1 MTTTPG
7 SVARTGMATAPEA
20 ASGQR
25 PGLIHRF
32 SVSERAVHWIHA
44 SVFFS
49 LLATGAI
56 LYFPSLSI
64 AIGRRQVVKDV
75 HLWSALAW
83 VVALLVVVILGD
95 RRSLRRS
102 LREVDR
108 FDADDGRWL
117 IGKRAPQGRFN
128 AGQKVNLILTGV
140 LTLLLTVSG
149 LLLWLGEQDTRF
161 RLDGSIALHD
171 GATLISLF
179 LLVGHLYLSLIH
191 PSTRHAL
198 RGITRGDVRED
209 WAEKHHAKWVEDE
222 RERGGRV

>member
-1 MTTTPG
+1 
-7 SVARTGMATAPEA
+7 MATATEA
-20 ASGQR
+20 VSEERSGFVR
-25 PGLIHRF
+25 RF
-32 SVSERAVHWIHA
+32 TVSERAVHWIHA

-56 LYFPSLSI
+56 LYFPALSI
-64 AIGRRQVVKDV
+64 AVGRRQVVKEL

-83 VVALLVVVILGD
+83 VVAILVVVIVGD
-95 RRSLRRS
+95 RSALRRT

-108 FDADDGRWL
+108 FDRDDGRWL
-117 IGKRAPQGRFN
+117 TLRRAPQGRFN

-140 LTLLLTVSG
+140 LSLLFAISG

-179 LLVGHLYLSLIH
+179 LLVGHLYLAVIH

-209 WAEKHHAKWVEDE
+209 WAERHHAKWVEQE
-222 RERGGRV
+222 RKAGRGV

>member
-1 MTTTPG
+1 
-7 SVARTGMATAPEA
+7 MATAPEA
-20 ASGQR
+20 
-25 PGLIHRF
+25 PLIRRF

-49 LLATGAI
+49 LLASGAV
-56 LYFPSLSI
+56 LYFPALSV
-64 AIGRRQVVKDV
+64 AVGRRQVVKDV

-83 VVALLVVVILGD
+83 LVAILVVVIVGD
-95 RRSLRRS
+95 RSALRRTLS
-102 LREVDR
+102 EVDR

-117 IGKRAPQGRFN
+117 TARRAPQGRFN
-128 AGQKVNLILTGV
+128 AGQKLNLILTGV
-140 LTLLLTVSG
+140 LTVLFTVSG

-171 GATLISLF
+171 GVTLISLF
-179 LLVGHLYLSLIH
+179 LLTGHLYLALIH

-209 WAEKHHAKWVEDE
+209 WAERHHAKWVEAE
-222 RERGGRV
+222 RARRRV

>member
-1 MTTTPG
+1 
-7 SVARTGMATAPEA
+7 MATATEPA
-20 ASGQR
+20 LLR
-25 PGLIHRF
+25 RF
-32 SVSERAVHWIHA
+32 TVSERAVHWIHA
-44 SVFFS
+44 SVFLS

-56 LYFPSLSI
+56 LYFPALSI
-64 AIGRRQVVKDV
+64 AVGRRQVVKEL

-83 VVALLVVVILGD
+83 VVAILVVVIVGD
-95 RRSLRRS
+95 RSALRRT

-108 FDADDGRWL
+108 FDRDDARWL
-117 IGKRAPQGRFN
+117 TLRRAPQGRFN

-140 LTLLLTVSG
+140 LTILFAVSG

-179 LLVGHLYLSLIH
+179 LLVGHLYLAVIH

-209 WAEKHHAKWVEDE
+209 WAERHHAKWVEAE
-222 RERGGRV
+222 RPRHRS

>member
-1 MTTTPG
+1 
-7 SVARTGMATAPEA
+7 MATATEPA
-20 ASGQR
+20 LVR
-25 PGLIHRF
+25 RF
-32 SVSERAVHWIHA
+32 TVSERAVHWIHA

-56 LYFPSLSI
+56 LYFPALSI
-64 AIGRRQVVKDV
+64 AVGRRQVVKEL

-83 VVALLVVVILGD
+83 VVAILVVVIVGD
-95 RRSLRRS
+95 RSALRRT

-108 FDADDGRWL
+108 FDRDDARWL
-117 IGKRAPQGRFN
+117 TLRRAPQGRFN

-140 LTLLLTVSG
+140 LTILFTVSG

-179 LLVGHLYLSLIH
+179 LLVGHLYLAVIH

-209 WAEKHHAKWVEDE
+209 WAERHHSKWVERE
-222 RERGGRV
+222 REARRRV

>member
-1 MTTTPG
+1 
-7 SVARTGMATAPEA
+7 MATATEA
-20 ASGQR
+20 VSEER
-25 PGLIHRF
+25 PGFLRRF
-32 SVSERAVHWIHA
+32 TVSERAVHWIHA

-56 LYFPSLSI
+56 LYFPALSI
-64 AIGRRQVVKDV
+64 AVGRRQVVKEL

-83 VVALLVVVILGD
+83 LVAILVVVIVGD
-95 RRSLRRS
+95 RSALRRT

-108 FDADDGRWL
+108 FDRDDARWL
-117 IGKRAPQGRFN
+117 TLRRAPQGRFN

-140 LTLLLTVSG
+140 LTILFTVSG

-179 LLVGHLYLSLIH
+179 LLVGHLYLAVIH

-209 WAEKHHAKWVEDE
+209 WAVRHHAKWVERE
-222 RERGGRV
+222 REARRRV

>member
-1 MTTTPG
+1 
-7 SVARTGMATAPEA
+7 MATAPEA
-20 ASGQR
+20 VTGGA
-25 PGLIHRF
+25 GLIRRF

-49 LLATGAI
+49 LLASGAV
-56 LYFPSLSI
+56 LYFPALSV
-64 AIGRRQVVKDV
+64 AVGRRQVVKDV

-83 VVALLVVVILGD
+83 LVAILVVVIVGD
-95 RRSLRRS
+95 RSALRRTLS
-102 LREVDR
+102 EADR

-117 IGKRAPQGRFN
+117 TGRRAPQGRFN
-128 AGQKVNLILTGV
+128 AGQKLNLILTGV
-140 LTLLLTVSG
+140 LTVLFTVSG

-171 GATLISLF
+171 GVTLISLF
-179 LLVGHLYLSLIH
+179 LLTGHLYLALIH

-209 WAEKHHAKWVEDE
+209 WAEAHHAKWVA
-222 RERGGRV
+222 RERGPGRS

>member
-1 MTTTPG
+1 MTTMRG
-7 SVARTGMATAPEA
+7 SGARTAMATATEPA
-20 ASGQR
+20 LLR
-25 PGLIHRF
+25 RF
-32 SVSERAVHWIHA
+32 TVSERAVHWIHA

-56 LYFPSLSI
+56 LYFPALSI
-64 AIGRRQVVKDV
+64 AVGRRQVVKEL

-83 VVALLVVVILGD
+83 VVAILVVVIVGD
-95 RRSLRRS
+95 RSALRRT

-108 FDADDGRWL
+108 FDRDDGRWL
-117 IGKRAPQGRFN
+117 TLRRAPQGRFN
-128 AGQKVNLILTGV
+128 AGQKVNLILTGA
-140 LTLLLTVSG
+140 LSLLFAVSG

-171 GATLISLF
+171 AATLISLF
-179 LLVGHLYLSLIH
+179 LLVGHLYLAVIH

-209 WAEKHHAKWVEDE
+209 WAERHHAKWVEGE
-222 RERGGRV
+222 REARRRV